1 MKAIQPAPGLT
12 RVPTWP
18 RLVAELHS
26 DNTGTLTVNGTGRAC
41 AAESVAALR
50 TGLIARAVS
59 YAVQLRR
66 PVRLDV
72 TEAAAAYQL
81 AVRPEGY
88 VQLIDA
94 DGVIPAAGGLS
105 VDEGRCRHC
114 RRLQPVTATT
124 CSQCHIEEPLRVEVL
139 PYGEPTGA
147 PPVPVDA
154 PEELP
159 ADVDEVMHLAEVS
172 SVPASVPA
180 PVSTTVPAPELD
192 DDVKATRV
200 RRPATP
206 SLRLAFTTQ
215 RSVTVSGRVVL
226 GREPIAKEGEHAIT
240 VVSPGRQL
248 SRTHAAIEV
257 DHDARI
263 IVTDLNAPN
272 GVELLATPPR
282 WLTPR
287 EPTVVPIGAKLMLGD
302 VECTVT
308 LAGSGVSQTNAIAIS
323 NTVKP

>member
-1 MKAIQPAPGLT
+1 MKATQPVPGLT

-18 RLVAELHS
+18 RLVAELHG
-26 DNTGTLTVNGTGRAC
+26 DNTGTLTVNGAGRAC
-41 AAESVAALR
+41 TAESVAALR

-72 TEAAAAYQL
+72 TEAAASYQL

-94 DGVIPAAGGLS
+94 EGIIPAADGLS

-114 RRLQPVTATT
+114 RRLQPVTSTT
-124 CSQCHIEEPLRVEVL
+124 CIQCHIEEPLRVEVA
-139 PYGEPTGA
+139 PHGEPIDA

-159 ADVDEVMHLAEVS
+159 ADVDEVVHLVDVS
-172 SVPASVPA
+172 PAPTPA
-180 PVSTTVPAPELD
+180 PVAVSMTVPAPELD
-192 DDVKATRV
+192 DDVEATRV
-200 RRPATP
+200 SRPATP

-215 RSVTVSGRVVL
+215 RSVTVPSRVVI
-226 GREPIAKEGEHAIT
+226 GREPIAKDGQHAVT
-240 VVSPGRQL
+240 VASPGRQL
-248 SRTHAAIEV
+248 SRTHAAIEI
-257 DHDARI
+257 DQDARI

-272 GVELLATPPR
+272 GVELLTTPPR
-282 WLTPR
+282 WLTPG

-302 VECTVT
+302 VECVVT
-308 LAGSGVSQTNAIAIS
+308 LS
-323 NTVKP
+323 